1 MQDLQENLE
10 KLQKEKL
17 QLLELLNTYKTKL
30 EVERNEHDKCRQQY
44 RLERQKTVK
53 LEGAAAT
60 SELEALMTVQST
72 KTTKLSHK
80 LAQYFCRIGPD
91 IATRHK
97 DA

>member
-10 KLQKEKL
+10 NLEKEKL

-30 EVERNEHDKCRQQY
+30 DAERNEHDKCRQKY

-60 SELEALMTVQST
+60 SELDALMTVQRE
-72 KTTKLSHK
+72 KLQI
-80 LAQYFCRIGPD
+80 LTQIGP
-91 IATRHK
+91 IFL
-97 DA
+97 

>member
-72 KTTKLSHK
+72 KLSHK